1 MIEIEK
7 QDELKISSI
16 YLNNASTT
24 KIRREVCKAMDP
36 YIRLFYGN
44 ASDYNKLGDISKRAI
59 EAAREIIA
67 ASINCSPDEV
77 YFTSGGTEAN
87 NTVIKGLINKY
98 HFHPAHII
106 SSNIEHHSI
115 IGALESRLRLHN
127 DIDYNLV
134 PVENSGVMDVTKIT
148 DTFKL
153 HTDLVSIMTVNN
165 ELGTIQPIKKI
176 AEKCQDNGIIF
187 HTDAVQAYGHMKI
200 DVSAMGIDLMSVSG
214 HKFHGPKGV
223 GFLYMSNRVKN
234 RFEPLISGGQQER
247 YFRASTE
254 NVPGIVGL
262 GKAAMIAMEN
272 MDKNE
277 AHEYML
283 KKTLEQ
289 EIKRLN
295 NVHVNGKINY
305 TDSRHLNIRVDG
317 CRGEELQAL
326 FNEQRI
332 YISTGSACNSQ
343 SGEPS
348 HVLKAIGLSDDEA
361 NSSIRISLGDLNT
374 KEDIETF
381 IYCLKQNIGI
391 LRGRT

>member
-1 MIEIEK
+1 MTTFKEAFGGPRK
-7 QDELKISSI
+7 SI

-24 KIRREVCKAMDP
+24 KMHPDVVWFMNQYNELC
-36 YIRLFYGN
+36 YGN
-44 ASDYNKLGDISKRAI
+44 ASDHNELGYLSRQAIDIS
-59 EAAREIIA
+59 REKIA

-87 NTVIKGLINKY
+87 NTVIKGLKNKY

-115 IGALESRLRLHN
+115 IGALESRSRLHN
-127 DIDYNLV
+127 DIEYNLV
-134 PVENSGVMDVTKIT
+134 PVENSGVMDVTRIT
-148 DTFKL
+148 DAFKL

-165 ELGTIQPIKKI
+165 ELGTIQPIQKI

-200 DVSAMGIDLMSVSG
+200 DVSALGIDLMSVSG

-234 RFEPLISGGQQER
+234 RFEPLLSGGQQER

-254 NVPGIVGL
+254 NIPGIAGL
-262 GKAAMIAMEN
+262 GAAAKIAMDN
-272 MDKNE
+272 MNENE
-277 AHEYML
+277 AHEKML
-283 KKTLEQ
+283 KNILEQ

-381 IYCLKQNIGI
+381 IYCLKQNIEI